1 MSGRTKFLIA
11 LLVAGVTFH
20 QLKERSGRLWG
31 RSGAYP
37 VLQKHTGGARV
48 GDIHSFR
55 VTLEAPP
62 EEKQFRELEVPDT
75 AFEKLLE
82 GDLVS
87 FDVRRLPFLG
97 LDLIEFEAVREGRT
111 VVAWKEGFPI
121 FWFGMAGVALG
132 AGGAAALV
140 LTLLLLALGYGR
152 APKD

>member
-1 MSGRTKFLIA
+1 MSGRTKLLIA

-20 QLKERSGRLWG
+20 QLKERSGREWG

-37 VLQKHTGGARV
+37 VVQKQRGGARV
-48 GDIHSFR
+48 GDVHSFR

-62 EEKQFRELEVPDT
+62 EEKRFREIEVPESAYDQ
-75 AFEKLLE
+75 LLE
-82 GDLVS
+82 GDLIS

-97 LDLIEFEAVREGRT
+97 MDLIEFEAAREGKT
-111 VVAWKEGFPI
+111 VAEWKEGFPI